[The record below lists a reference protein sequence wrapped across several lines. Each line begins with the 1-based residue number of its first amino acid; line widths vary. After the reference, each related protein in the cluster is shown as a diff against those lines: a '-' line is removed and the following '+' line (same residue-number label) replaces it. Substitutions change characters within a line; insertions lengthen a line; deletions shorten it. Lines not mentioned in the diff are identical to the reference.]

1 MYNKDNKKWRY
12 RMKSDIEIAKSTKCL
27 PIQEI
32 ARKLNIKDEYLIPY
46 GFDKAKINYRLIDEI
61 DKKDG
66 KLVLVT
72 AITPTKAGEGKTT
85 TTIGL
90 GDSLKKLGHNVVIAL
105 REPSMGPVFGIKG
118 GACGGG
124 YSQVIPM
131 EDINLHFTGD
141 MHAITSANNLIS
153 TCLDNHL
160 FQGNELNFDIDR
172 LVFKR
177 CLDMNDRALRSI
189 LLGQGAK
196 SNGVARHESFNI
208 TVASEIMAVL
218 CLSNSLKD
226 LKERISR
233 ILLGY
238 SQSGK
243 PLYVSDLK
251 IEGSVAMLLKDAIHP
266 NLVQT
271 LEHTPAFV
279 HGGPFANIAHG
290 CNSIMATKLAL
301 KLGDIVVTEAGFGAD
316 LGAEKFLDIKC
327 QMANLKPNAVVI
339 VATIRA
345 LKLHGGVMFDDLGRE
360 NVQALLSGV
369 DNLDKHIESVQSF
382 GLPYVVAINRFPS
395 DSDQEILALESWCTS
410 NNHPMAL
417 STVFMDGSEGGLD
430 LGKKVLEAI
439 QQESK
444 YQPLYLPTDD
454 FMKKVETIAAKM
466 YGAKEV
472 VLTDEAKQQLEN
484 IVVNGWDNLH
494 ICMAKTPNS
503 LTDNQKVLNRPR
515 NFTIT
520 IRELRVS
527 LGAGFIVCLTGSV
540 LTMPGLPKVP
550 AALHIDIDD
559 NGNISG
565 LS

>member
-1 MYNKDNKKWRY
+1 
-12 RMKSDIEIAKSTKCL
+12 MKSDIEIAKSNKCL

-153 TCLDNHL
+153 ACLDNHL

-177 CLDMNDRALRSI
+177 CLDMNDRALRSV

-243 PLYVSDLK
+243 PLFVSDLK

-290 CNSIMATKLAL
+290 CNSIIATKLAM
-301 KLGDIVVTEAGFGAD
+301 KLSPITITEAGFGAD
-316 LGAEKFLDIKC
+316 LGAEKFLNISCREGNIK
-327 QMANLKPNAVVI
+327 PSGAVV
-339 VATIRA
+339 
-345 LKLHGGVMFDDLGRE
+345 
-360 NVQALLSGV
+360 
-369 DNLDKHIESVQSF
+369 
-382 GLPYVVAINRFPS
+382 
-395 DSDQEILALESWCTS
+395 
-410 NNHPMAL
+410 
-417 STVFMDGSEGGLD
+417 
-430 LGKKVLEAI
+430 
-439 QQESK
+439 
-444 YQPLYLPTDD
+444 
-454 FMKKVETIAAKM
+454 
-466 YGAKEV
+466 
-472 VLTDEAKQQLEN
+472 
-484 IVVNGWDNLH
+484 
-494 ICMAKTPNS
+494 
-503 LTDNQKVLNRPR
+503 
-515 NFTIT
+515 
-520 IRELRVS
+520 
-527 LGAGFIVCLTGSV
+527 
-540 LTMPGLPKVP
+540 
-550 AALHIDIDD
+550 
-559 NGNISG
+559 
-565 LS
+565 